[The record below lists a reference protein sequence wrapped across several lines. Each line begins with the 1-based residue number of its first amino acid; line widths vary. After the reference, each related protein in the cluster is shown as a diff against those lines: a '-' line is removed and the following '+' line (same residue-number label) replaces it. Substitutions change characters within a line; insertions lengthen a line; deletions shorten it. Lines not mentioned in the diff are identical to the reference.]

1 MRTVLPLPDQD
12 GFELALP
19 PRVVLA
25 KGAVAERTATG
36 IAIVKNNKRIS
47 ACITPKAAAGLCNAL
62 NPSVGI
68 PTSRLAPSWRQVLQ
82 ILGAAGML
90 STGEAHENASAVAAL
105 DVVAAIKDRICVR
118 NAMAFP
124 KDHRF
129 NAFLS
134 GKVGGVRRWLIEN
147 YHYTRSA
154 SYHISPVLAHEH
166 TDFERK
172 VWQRFLVDESWH
184 WKIYRPAFSELN
196 ISMQQL
202 AHEELHCGTRN
213 FVETLHRIATESPI
227 AYAAAMTFIEEPPLA
242 DSMNDDDLS
251 QALMHHHGLSSKA
264 IRPLWWHATE
274 NRNAGH
280 SALGPIVLSQRR
292 VLRRTDFE
300 AALQAIDDT
309 IDAVSCWQHVIL
321 ADSDTQTDILPV
333 AVAGDPRE

>member
-1 MRTVLPLPDQD
+1 MRTMLPFPEQD

-19 PRVVLA
+19 SRVVLA
-25 KGAVAERTATG
+25 KGAIAVPTATG

-47 ACITPKAAAGLCNAL
+47 ARITPKAAAALCNAL
-62 NPSVGI
+62 KPSVGV
-68 PTSRLAPSWRQVLQ
+68 PTSRLAPPWRQLLQ
-82 ILGAAGML
+82 LLGTAGML
-90 STGEAHENASAVAAL
+90 STGEECQNASTVAAL
-105 DVVAAIKDRICVR
+105 DAIAAIKEHICVR
-118 NAMAFP
+118 SESAFP

-129 NAFLS
+129 NRFLS
-134 GKVGGVRRWLIEN
+134 GKIGGVRRWLIEN

-184 WKIYRPAFSELN
+184 WKIYRPAFSELS
-196 ISMQQL
+196 ISMGQL
-202 AHEELHCGTRN
+202 NHEEPHCGTRN
-213 FVETLHRIATESPI
+213 FVETLHRIATGSPI

-251 QALMHHHGLSSKA
+251 LALMHHHGLSRKA

-280 SALGPIVLSQRR
+280 SSLGPIVLSQRH
-292 VLRRTDFE
+292 VLRHTDFE
-300 AALQAIDDT
+300 EALRAVHDT
-309 IDAVSCWQHVIL
+309 IDAVSCWQHLIL
-321 ADSDTQTDILPV
+321 GDADAQPGIPTAV
-333 AVAGDPRE
+333 AAGDPGE